1 MNSYRPM
8 SEWHAP
14 KKPAAQTAPPA
25 LSQAPAHVAAR
36 VAQQP
41 PRAPS
46 TPPGVAAA
54 AAHDRLTEAKR
65 MALELHCDER
75 KALQVVDAKA
85 YAAEH
90 GCDFIAACKAL
101 GFSR

>member
-1 MNSYRPM
+1 
-8 SEWHAP
+8 
-14 KKPAAQTAPPA
+14 
-25 LSQAPAHVAAR
+25 
-36 VAQQP
+36 
-41 PRAPS
+41 
-46 TPPGVAAA
+46 
-54 AAHDRLTEAKR
+54 